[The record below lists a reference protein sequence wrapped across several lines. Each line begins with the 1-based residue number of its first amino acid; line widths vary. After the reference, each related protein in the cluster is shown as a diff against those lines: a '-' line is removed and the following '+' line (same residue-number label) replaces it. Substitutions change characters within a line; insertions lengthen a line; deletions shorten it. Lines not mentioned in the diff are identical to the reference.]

1 MPETHILPLGTKE
14 ATLDM
19 VGGKGRSLASMTTA
33 GFDVPGGFYLTTT
46 AYRKFVKAND
56 LQAKI
61 IELAKP
67 EIGEYTLS
75 FDAASESIQALI
87 GQPELSDEVKDELR
101 QAYAALA
108 GDNPAVAVRSSANAE
123 DLPDMSFAGQQDTY
137 LNVSGEA
144 ALVAAVRNCWASLWT
159 PRAISYRHQMGI
171 EQDAVAM
178 AVVVQLMVP
187 SDVSGILFTAN
198 PVTGE
203 RSEIIINASF
213 GLGEAVVGGQVTP
226 DTFVLDRESL
236 KAIETTIGTKEQ
248 QIVSDGDQGVRLED
262 IAEDVRSESSL
273 SETALEELAS
283 LALKVE
289 KHYEGIPQDIEWAIR
304 NGKLWL
310 LQSRPIT
317 NLPPQP
323 IPNVWEPT
331 PPARFMVRRQIVENM
346 PDPVC
351 PLFEE
356 LYVIDGLMLEQPWR
370 VG

>member
-1 MPETHILPLGTKE
+1 
-14 ATLDM
+14 
-19 VGGKGRSLASMTTA
+19 
-33 GFDVPGGFYLTTT
+33 
-46 AYRKFVKAND
+46 
-56 LQAKI
+56 
-61 IELAKP
+61 
-67 EIGEYTLS
+67 
-75 FDAASESIQALI
+75 
-87 GQPELSDEVKDELR
+87 
-101 QAYAALA
+101 
-108 GDNPAVAVRSSANAE
+108 
-123 DLPDMSFAGQQDTY
+123 
-137 LNVSGEA
+137 
-144 ALVAAVRNCWASLWT
+144 
-159 PRAISYRHQMGI
+159 MGI